1 MRNARRTRDGKGRG
15 KKRNEG
21 KRSEKER
28 EVKRERERERV
39 VGGGSSYASGVRP
52 FVRVANV
59 NVGTVR

>member
-1 MRNARRTRDGKGRG
+1 MKEKGARR
-15 KKRNEG
+15 
-21 KRSEKER
+21 
-28 EVKRERERERV
+28 RERLKEKERERV